1 MKFILNLKIFV
12 DFVSYL
18 EILLV
23 QATMEFSSESSAL
36 IFQSEYSLLFSCNIF
51 SYIVLQVC
59 KSQCRWLSIRGSYWL

>member
-23 QATMEFSSESSAL
+23 QATVEFSSESSAL
-36 IFQSEYSLLFSCNIF
+36 TFQSEYSLLFSCNIF
-51 SYIVLQVC
+51 SYIVPQVC
-59 KSQCRWLSIRGSYWL
+59 KS